1 VSEGPGRRKAGILV
15 VAMLFAAQAGAA
27 THRRVAMTFDDLPGN
42 YAGNCNVGA
51 LRQMNQQLVAA
62 IQRNHMPALAVVNE
76 GKLCVAKRGQLAPLL
91 TIWLNAGLDLGN
103 HTYSHVDFN
112 NTSLADFEKD
122 IIDGE
127 KTVRPLLASRG
138 KTLRYFRFPFLRMGK
153 DLPKKRAIEDFL
165 RKRGYENA
173 IVTIDDDDY
182 IYAVAYANAD
192 AATKKRLAADYIRYM
207 ESMFAF
213 YEKFSGETLG
223 YEPPQILL
231 LHDHQLNADT
241 LDALAAMIRRRG
253 YSFISVADAMH
264 DPVYKRTDNYIGG
277 YGISWIHRWAMDD
290 GKPAPGQP
298 DVPPWIMD
306 LYHATG
312 R

>member
-1 VSEGPGRRKAGILV
+1 MSILLLV
-15 VAMLFAAQAGAA
+15 LLFATQ
-27 THRRVAMTFDDLPGN
+27 RQVAMTFDDLPGN
-42 YAGNCNVGA
+42 YVDNCDIAA
-51 LRQMNQQLVAA
+51 LRQMNQQLVSA
-62 IQRNHMPALAVVNE
+62 IKHNKMPALGVVNE
-76 GKLCVAKRGQLAPLL
+76 GKVCAEKRGELKNLL
-91 TIWLNAGLDLGN
+91 SIWLDANLDLGN
-103 HTYSHVDFN
+103 HTYSHTDFN
-112 NTSLADFEKD
+112 NVPLADFEKD
-122 IIDGE
+122 VIDGE

-138 KTLRYFRFPFLRMGK
+138 KTLRYFRFPFLHTGK

-173 IVTIDDDDY
+173 VVTIDDDDY

-192 AATKKRLAADYIRYM
+192 KATKKRLAGDYIRYL
-207 ESMFAF
+207 ESMFVF
-213 YEKFSGETLG
+213 YEKFSRDALG

-253 YSFISVADAMH
+253 YSFISVADAMR
-264 DPVYKRTDNYIGG
+264 DPVYKRTDSYAGG
-277 YGISWIHRWAMDD
+277 YGISWIHRWAMDA

-298 DVPPWIMD
+298 DVPSWVMD